1 MIFIDGTTRR
11 RYCRS
16 RCGLRLLLNL
26 RSERLLLLRLLCNG
40 LRLLPLLRR
49 GLLLVRRQLRV
60 L

>member
-1 MIFIDGTTRR
+1 MIFIGATTRR

-16 RCGLRLLLNL
+16 RCELRLLLNL
-26 RSERLLLLRLLCNG
+26 RLLCRGLLLLLH
-40 LRLLPLLRR
+40 R

>member
-16 RCGLRLLLNL
+16 RCELRLLLNL
-26 RSERLLLLRLLCNG
+26 RSERLLLPCLWCS
-40 LRLLPLLRR
+40 
-49 GLLLVRRQLRV
+49 GLLLRPLLHRGLRRQLRV